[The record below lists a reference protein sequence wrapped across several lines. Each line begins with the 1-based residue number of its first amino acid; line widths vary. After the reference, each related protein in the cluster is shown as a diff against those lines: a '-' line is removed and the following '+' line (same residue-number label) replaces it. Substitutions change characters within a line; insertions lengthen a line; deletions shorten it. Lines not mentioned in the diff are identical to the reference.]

1 MIKGEKS
8 SMGESNGADTSPLNT
23 QDKHG

>member
-8 SMGESNGADTSPLNT
+8 SMGESNGADKSPLNT